1 MAGAYAKPSSAKM
14 DKEMAKHMAESDLR
28 TLIEAQRIK
37 KDGARYKAAM
47 ACHKEQMK
55 QLASIAA
62 EAGKKA

>member
-1 MAGAYAKPSSAKM
+1 MAGAYPKPSAKKM
-14 DKEMAKHMAESDLR
+14 DQEMAKHMAESDLR

-55 QLASIAA
+55 ALTAIEA
-62 EAGKKA
+62 EKKA